1 MINSYE
7 QFFDLLP
14 KDNFFDFG
22 LNNIITIDLDKATIE
37 WEELVRRVKNKSS
50 DLYVRSSGRQGTGN
64 DTLKALYRDVFEINI
79 NIDKTNNQ
87 KPKRMLQNL
96 TGYRVNKTIFNY
108 QISHVYGRTKNVYCF
123 TAPWNTIFI
132 PKIIDPFTGHEA
144 KGSFVNEFQL
154 LMRNKIQAKFIESIN
169 EYNELMKLYYPLAK
183 DWASSNVQPKKQS
196 SITKDFEPIVI
207 AS

>member
-7 QFFDLLP
+7 QFFDLFP

-22 LNNIITIDLDKATIE
+22 LNNIITIDFDKATIE
-37 WEELVRRVKNKSS
+37 WEELVQRVKNKSS

-154 LMRNKIQAKFIESIN
+154 LMRNKI
-169 EYNELMKLYYPLAK
+169 
-183 DWASSNVQPKKQS
+183 
-196 SITKDFEPIVI
+196 
-207 AS
+207 

>member
-1 MINSYE
+1 
-7 QFFDLLP
+7 
-14 KDNFFDFG
+14 
-22 LNNIITIDLDKATIE
+22 
-37 WEELVRRVKNKSS
+37 
-50 DLYVRSSGRQGTGN
+50 
-64 DTLKALYRDVFEINI
+64 
-79 NIDKTNNQ
+79 
-87 KPKRMLQNL
+87 MLQNL
-96 TGYRVNKTIFNY
+96 TGHRVNKTIFNY

-123 TAPWNTIFI
+123 TAPRNTIFI

-183 DWASSNVQPKKQS
+183 DWASSNVEPKKQS